1 MAQTLINKKCSALVI
16 GGSAGS
22 LNVLLEMFPMLKAGL
37 NFPILVVLHRK
48 SGNESML
55 RELLQSKTKLSVKD
69 VEEKTFLKES
79 VIYIAPSNYH
89 VLIEEDKSFSLDYS
103 EKVNYSRPSIDVTF
117 QSASEVYKETVV
129 CILLSGSN
137 SDGTEGLRR
146 VNALGGT
153 AVVQNPDTAI
163 MPYMPA
169 VALASLSKSLVIDGD
184 KMAIYINQLNN
195 Q

>member
-1 MAQTLINKKCSALVI
+1 MAQTIVNRKCSALVI

-22 LNVLLEMFPMLKAGL
+22 LNVLIEMFPMVKPGL
-37 NFPILVVLHRK
+37 NFPIIVVLHRK

-69 VEEKTFLKES
+69 VEEKSVLKES

-117 QSASEVYKETVV
+117 QSAAEVYRDELV

-137 SDGTEGLRR
+137 SDGTEGLKR

-153 AVVQNPDTAI
+153 AVVQNPKTAI
-163 MPYMPA
+163 MPYMPE
-169 VALASLSKSLVIDGD
+169 VALASVSKSIVIDGD